1 MIKSITQKVSVRI
14 AAGAVG
20 VAMVLSGMSFAL
32 PAAAAGLTATQISSI
47 LSLLQSFGADQATI
61 NNVNAALNG
70 QATTGTTGGTS
81 TGGSCPALSRNL
93 QVGSTGADVMALQVY
108 LNSNASTQVAASG
121 AGSPGH
127 ETTTFGPATK
137 AAVIK
142 FQTAHSVSPQSGYV
156 GPLTRAAIAANCG
169 GTSTGGT
176 TGGTGTAAGTAVV
189 SAAAQPANAIAPANA
204 SRVPFT
210 AFTVTANGAPV
221 TINSVTVQRQGPSL
235 DTDFSGVVLVDASTG
250 IQLGTARVLDAN
262 HNATIGTPITIP
274 AGSSKTFWVAGNIS
288 ATPGSGD
295 VASFAV
301 TAVNTASTVSGSLP
315 IVGASNTMNSSLT
328 IGTASI
334 TTSSFDP
341 NTAGSQP
348 IGTTGYRFTGFRI
361 QAGSAEDV
369 TLKSITWY
377 QSGSASGIQNVV
389 TVVNG
394 TSYPTTLDSTGRYY
408 STVFPTGIVIPKGQQ
423 LDVYV
428 QGDLGANTTANT
440 FAEFDIY
447 RSTDIYLVGNTYGYG
462 ITPTVTASTGA
473 YQSGS
478 SHPTIFVSGTNPTP
492 FMQGS
497 TVTVTAGQF
506 STIQNATSV
515 GAQNIAVNVPN
526 QPLGGFQ
533 TNLTGE
539 GIQVQSLAVHF
550 TVTSGMSP
558 LQNVS
563 LVDENGAVVSGPYNA
578 VANSATTQTVT
589 FTGAINFPTGTHTYT
604 LKGQLQ
610 STTTNGAT
618 VQANTNP
625 SSDWTNVTGQT
636 TGNTVSIS
644 QSTITMNT
652 MTVQAVALKVANGTT
667 PTSQA
672 VVAGGQNI
680 QFATIQ
686 LDASQS
692 GEDVRLSS
700 VPLTITTNDTIAKLS
715 NCQLWNGTT
724 ALNTGTYVINGSNL
738 GSTTGEK
745 VTFNFN
751 NSLTVPKGT
760 VMALSLT
767 CSLSS
772 SATSNSTY
780 VWAADPTTTDWS
792 PVGVTSG
799 SSVTGLTVSG
809 TAPTM
814 TVSSGATLAISTDPS
829 SPAYSLVAGGS
840 TGVTLDV
847 IKFHPSNEGVNL
859 QKLGLQLTN
868 TASSSASDLSQ
879 VYVYAGNGVQ
889 TTAGAAVAPGTLLG
903 TLVFTGGATTG
914 TSTLSQIVQ
923 LPVNVDSTL
932 VIKGDVAD
940 IGTSQPGTQGHL
952 VAVDYLN
959 SQGVGANS
967 GSTINSGV
975 AGNFTGG
982 TSAGVR
988 TFNTTPT
995 VALGPSVG
1003 ASPNGTAQPLK
1014 KFSITAGSQ
1023 GSLGLYQVTANI
1035 STSTGVTINNVK
1047 LFAYTDS
1054 GYSQPANVP
1063 GTSGGLFGSSAA
1075 TVVSGTAFHINQ
1087 GSNAPLE
1094 IGAGQTM
1101 YFTLVGDVSVSG
1113 QSTWSVN
1120 TTIQG
1125 DSSYPSLGANS
1136 FMGQTGTTSLSS
1148 ANFVWSPN
1156 ATTTSGINANDW
1168 TNGYGITGLPST
1180 GI

>member
-1 MIKSITQKVSVRI
+1 MINSIKHKVSVRI

-20 VAMVLSGMSFAL
+20 VAMVVSGLSFAL
-32 PAAAAGLTATQISSI
+32 PAAAAGLTAGQIQSI

-61 NNVNAALNG
+61 NNVNSALNG
-70 QATTGTTGGTS
+70 QATTGTS
-81 TGGSCPALSRNL
+81 GSGSGSMMSGAACYSWTRDLTI
-93 QVGSTGADVMALQVY
+93 GSTGADVKALQVF
-108 LNSNASTQVAASG
+108 LNSSASTEVAASG
-121 AGSPGH
+121 AGSPGN
-127 ETTTFGPATK
+127 ETTSFGSLTQAALAKWQAANNVSPAAGYFGPK
-137 AAVIK
+137 
-142 FQTAHSVSPQSGYV
+142 
-156 GPLTRAAIAANCG
+156 TRAAVAAECS
-169 GTSTGGT
+169 GTGSSGTGGT
-176 TGGTGTAAGTAVV
+176 TTTGTAAGTAVV

-250 IQLGTARVLDAN
+250 VQLGTSRVLDAN

-274 AGSSKTFWVAGNIS
+274 AGTSKTFWVSGNI
-288 ATPGSGD
+288 AAVPGSGD

-301 TAVNTASTVSGSLP
+301 TAVNTASTVSGALP
-315 IVGASNTMNSSLT
+315 ITGASNTMNSSLT

-341 NTAGSQP
+341 NTAGTQP

-361 QAGSAEDV
+361 QAGSAEDI
-369 TLKSITWY
+369 TFKSITWY
-377 QSGSASGIQNVV
+377 QSGSASGIQNVM

-394 TSYPTTLDSTGRYY
+394 TSYPTTIDSTGRYY
-408 STVFPTGIVIPKGQQ
+408 TTVFPTAIVIPKGQQ
-423 LDVYV
+423 LDIYV

-440 FAEFDIY
+440 YAEFDVY

-462 ITPTVTASTGA
+462 ITPTVSASTNA
-473 YQSGS
+473 YNSSS
-478 SHPTIFVSGTNPTP
+478 SHATIFVSGTNPTP
-492 FMQGS
+492 FMEGS
-497 TVTVTAGQF
+497 TLSVTAGQF

-550 TVTSGMSP
+550 TTSATISP

-563 LVDENGAVVSGPYNA
+563 LVDENGSVVAGPYNA
-578 VANSATTQTVT
+578 TVSATTQTVT

-604 LKGQLQ
+604 LKGQVQ
-610 STTTNGAT
+610 STTTNGT
-618 VQANTNP
+618 TIQAYTNP

-636 TGNTVSIS
+636 TGNTISIS
-644 QSTITMNT
+644 QSNITMNT
-652 MTVQAVALKVANGTT
+652 MTVQAVALTVANGTT
-667 PTSQA
+667 PTSQT

-680 QFATIQ
+680 QFATVQ

-692 GEDVRLSS
+692 GENVRLSS
-700 VPLTITTNDTIAKLS
+700 VPLTITTTDTIAKLS
-715 NCQLWNGTT
+715 NCQLWDGTT
-724 ALNTGTYVINGSNL
+724 ALNTGSYVINGSSL
-738 GSTTGEK
+738 ASTSGEK
-745 VTFNFN
+745 VTFNLN
-751 NSLTVPKGT
+751 NSLTVSKGT
-760 VMALSLT
+760 VKTLSLT

-772 SATSNSTY
+772 SAIANATY
-780 VWAADPTTTDWS
+780 IWAADPTTGDWT
-792 PVGVTSG
+792 PVGVVSG
-799 SSVTGLTVSG
+799 SSVQGLTVGG

-814 TVSSGATLAISTDPS
+814 TVAAGATLAVSTDPS
-829 SPAYSLVAGGS
+829 SPAYALVAGGS

-847 IKFHPSNEGVNL
+847 IKFHPTNEGVNL
-859 QKLGLQLTN
+859 QKLGLKLTN

-879 VYVYAGNGVQ
+879 VYVYAGNNVE

-903 TLVFTGGATTG
+903 TLIFTGGNTTG
-914 TSTLSQIVQ
+914 TSTLSTVAQ

-932 VIKGDVAD
+932 VIKGDVAN
-940 IGTSQPGTQGHL
+940 IGTSQPGTEGHK
-952 VAVDYLN
+952 VAVDYNN
-959 SQGVGANS
+959 SQGTGSNS
-967 GSTINSGV
+967 GSTINSG
-975 AGNFTGG
+975 AANFSGS
-982 TSAGVR
+982 TSAGIR
-988 TFNTTPT
+988 TFKTTPT

-1003 ASPNGTAQPLK
+1003 ASPNGSAQPLK

-1023 GSLGLYQVTANI
+1023 GSIGLFQITANI
-1035 STSTGVTINNVK
+1035 STSTGVTLTNVK
-1047 LFAYTDS
+1047 LYAYTDS

-1063 GTSGGLFGSSAA
+1063 GTTGGLFGAS
-1075 TVVSGTAFHINQ
+1075 TGFVTSGTAFAINQ

-1120 TTIQG
+1120 TTISG
-1125 DSSYPSLGANS
+1125 DSAYPALPS
-1136 FMGQTGTTSLSS
+1136 FMAQTGGLAGS
-1148 ANFVWSPN
+1148 NFIWSPN

-1168 TNGYGITGLPST
+1168 TNGYGINGLPST